1 MPRRN
6 QYILLL
12 ALLAAV
18 VCYHRAG
25 GAHGRHYGPMAEA
38 FVTALSDIRDRYL
51 YPTDERELFEGAMQG
66 MLEQLHDRNSAY
78 MGQDDTR
85 EFREQLGQEFG
96 GIGIEVT
103 WDRETGALT
112 VLSPIVGTP
121 AYDAGMMS
129 GDHILKINDEST
141 EGFSLPDAVRR
152 LRGKP
157 GEEVRLTVLHE
168 GAPEPVELMIRRAII
183 NVDTVLGDAR
193 RPDGSWDYRLQA
205 APEFGY
211 VRITQFGEKTTDEF
225 HRALD
230 QLRKDGV
237 KGLILDLRGDPGGLL
252 NAANDVCDQ
261 FLKQG
266 TIVTTRDRTGQVI
279 DQYDATG
286 GAKFTDWPLAVL
298 VDGDSASASE
308 IVSACL
314 QDHHRAVIVGE
325 RTFGKGTVQAPIEL
339 EGGKSMMRL
348 TIAGFWRPSGKNIH
362 RRDDA
367 KEIDEW
373 GVSPTNGY
381 EVKLDDEQ
389 RLAVAKERRGRDTL
403 PPANGGARAAE
414 PSVVDPQ
421 LQKALEYLRKQ
432 TGSTVDAAPAKA
444 A

>member
-12 ALLAAV
+12 SLLAAV

-51 YPTDERELFEGAMQG
+51 YPTDERELFEGAMRG
-66 MLEQLHDRNSAY
+66 MLEQLNDRNSAY
-78 MGQDDTR
+78 MGAAQTR
-85 EFREQLGQEFG
+85 KFREELGQAFG

-112 VLSPIVGTP
+112 VLSPIFGTP
-121 AYDAGMMS
+121 AYEKGMMS
-129 GDHILKINDEST
+129 GDKILQIDDEST
-141 EGFSLPDAVRR
+141 KGFSLQDAVDR
-152 LRGKP
+152 LRGEE
-157 GEEVRLTVLHE
+157 GEPVRLTVLHE
-168 GAPEPVELMIRRAII
+168 GAAEPVELTITRAII
-183 NVDTVLGDAR
+183 NVDAVLGDVR
-193 RPDGSWDYRLQA
+193 RADGNWDFRLQA

-211 VRITQFGEKTTDEF
+211 VRITQFGEKTSEEF
-225 HRALD
+225 HKALA
-230 QLRKDGV
+230 QLRKAGV
-237 KGLILDLRGDPGGLL
+237 KGLILDLRGNPGGLL
-252 NAANDVCDQ
+252 NAANDVCNQ
-261 FLKQG
+261 FIRQG
-266 TIVTTRDRTGQVI
+266 TIVTTRDRTGRII
-279 DQYDATG
+279 DQYDADG

-314 QDHHRAVIVGE
+314 QDHQRAVVVGE

-348 TIAGFWRPSGKNIH
+348 TIAGFWRPNGKNIH
-362 RRDDA
+362 RRDDDG
-367 KEIDEW
+367 ETDQW
-373 GVSPTNGY
+373 GVSPSPGY

-389 RLAVAKERRGRDTL
+389 RLAVAQERRRRDAL
-403 PPANGGARAAE
+403 PAVKNAPPGE
-414 PSVVDPQ
+414 SQVVDPQ
-421 LQKALEYLRKQ
+421 LHKALEYLRKQ
-432 TGSTVDAAPAKA
+432 TGIVAPKA